1 MLLPRETEPLPTS
14 LAQTEIRRAN
24 VPRGTFAF
32 TGTRRAEEM
41 GSSCRHS
48 PCGGSSPT
56 RPGVRPRLG
65 TVPAGS
71 GAERRR
77 LTEQDQAAESPAKRV
92 DHTSARA
99 NLSASGTNHP
109 MFHAEHMDDSIPP
122 TQSRNDDYI
131 EPRCTMRIPLFIP

>member
-1 MLLPRETEPLPTS
+1 
-14 LAQTEIRRAN
+14 
-24 VPRGTFAF
+24 
-32 TGTRRAEEM
+32 M

-77 LTEQDQAAESPAKRV
+77 LTEQGV

-99 NLSASGTNHP
+99 NLSESGTNHP
-109 MFHAEHMDDSIPP
+109 MFHAEPMDDSIPP